1 MNNSMLTRSIVITT
15 LVLVAQGLSLAPAA
29 EHTKDSLTTVKKN
42 IEDKKAVLV
51 DVREKSEWEAG
62 HIEGAVLL
70 PSSELKAGIDK
81 ERLAKQLPKDKIVYT
96 HCAAG
101 KRSLSACDILQKLG
115 YEVRPLKPGYQD
127 LLKSGFNK
135 AKE

>member
-1 MNNSMLTRSIVITT
+1 MTNSILTGSIRIQT
-15 LVLVAQGLSLAPAA
+15 LAFAALGLSFVTAA
-29 EHTKDSLTTVKKN
+29 EHTKDSLSTVKKN
-42 IEDKKAVLV
+42 IDEKKAVLV

-62 HIEGAVLL
+62 HIDGAVLL
-70 PSSELKAGIDK
+70 PMSELKGSVDEK
-81 ERLAKQLPKDKIVYT
+81 QLAKKLPKDKIVYT

-101 KRSLSACDILQKLG
+101 KRSLSACDVLQKLG